1 MSSIGFS
8 GEPALWVAVIVAA
21 LDVAIAFG
29 MPITVDQKTSLIALA
44 DAVVAIIGGIV
55 IRQNVTPNVVVNAL
69 VDAQVMEALSR
80 LHAAGP
86 APASQR
92 D

>member
-8 GEPALWVAVIVAA
+8 VEPAMWVALIVAG

-44 DAVVAIIGGIV
+44 DAVVAIIGGII
-55 IRQNVTPNVVVNAL
+55 IRQNVTPNAKVDEVVM
-69 VDAQVMEALSR
+69 DRLS
-80 LHAAGP
+80 HAPGGP
-86 APASQR
+86 APH
-92 D
+92 